1 MKNQI
6 CITSISFS
14 VFLKFHEYHAVYGD
28 TYQVRMGPV
37 KMIVSRDPKIT
48 EAIVNNAKFG
58 KAEEYKLLKPWLGD
72 SLVISEGE
80 KWHKMRKLMTPA
92 FHFQILE
99 RFIPVFEEQ
108 VGVMIQIIRK
118 EMSNTKGIDVFPKFH
133 ALTLDIISGN

>member
-1 MKNQI
+1 
-6 CITSISFS
+6 
-14 VFLKFHEYHAVYGD
+14 
-28 TYQVRMGPV
+28 MGPV

-58 KAEEYKLLKPWLGD
+58 KSGEYEMLKPWLGD

-80 KWHKMRKLMTPA
+80 KWHKMRKMMTPA

-108 VGVMIQIIRK
+108 VNVMIENIRK
-118 EMSNTKGIDVFPKFH
+118 EITNPKAIDVFPKFH
-133 ALTLDIISGN
+133 ALTLDIISGKRRSRRNT